1 MPRARS
7 TTKTTAPARRKTRS
21 VRKPVTG
28 SRTQAVNSES
38 PGLHSVQ
45 DPRGPIR
52 QLAIIALALVC
63 GLLGLAV
70 HVFWLAAIVLMSVL
84 FGLIAANVRGG
95 RGVIPELVAEVQG
108 VADDLSKN

>member
-1 MPRARS
+1 MPRPRS
-7 TTKTTAPARRKTRS
+7 TTKTTAPARKTRS
-21 VRKPVTG
+21 VRKPRTA
-28 SRTQAVNSES
+28 SRAQAIHSES
-38 PGLHSVQ
+38 PDLHSVQ

-52 QLAIIALALVC
+52 QLAIIGLALVC
-63 GLLGLAV
+63 GLLGLVV

-108 VADDLSKN
+108 IADDLSKN